1 MTRHQSIRF
10 TLLDQQLVDADNRR
24 IGRVDDL
31 EWETLFPGEQPR
43 ITHLLVG
50 AQPLGDRL
58 GGITGRLMSRVAAR
72 LRTTTAGEGPTAIPT
87 ELVGD
92 HQDLVH
98 LRVPLRDLP
107 QLAGLERWLADNVVG
122 PLPGA
127 GDADQ

>member
-1 MTRHQSIRF
+1 MTRHESIRF
-10 TLLDQQLVDADNRR
+10 TLLDQQLVDSDDRR

-31 EWETLFPGEQPR
+31 VWEAPTPGERPR

-50 AQPLGDRL
+50 AQALGHRL
-58 GGITGRLMSRVAAR
+58 GGITGHLMARVARR
-72 LRTTTAGEGPTAIPT
+72 LQTKPGEEPAAIPVD
-87 ELVGD
+87 LVGD
-92 HQDLVH
+92 HQDLVR

-107 QLAGLERWLADNVVG
+107 HVAGLERWLADNVIG